1 MLYLAVVGAALA
13 RRNRIVNVFF
23 ALRPLT
29 RPARLRRIVSLAQ
42 TSVVEAEAHP
52 VHPEQV
58 PTEGLAFAAGG
69 TQ

>member
-13 RRNRIVNVFF
+13 RRN
-23 ALRPLT
+23 
-29 RPARLRRIVSLAQ
+29 RIVSLAQ